1 MIGTTR
7 TTIFPQCVSRGP
19 NNTGFLSPLQYFSIV
34 LEGVWGNSGP
44 SGPDALFAGVFRL
57 LSGPGSG
64 PRAGQEWSSG
74 MAGVAPTE
82 AASFAPGGKWHP
94 LRRQRWPG

>member
-64 PRAGQEWSSG
+64 PRVVPER
-74 MAGVAPTE
+74 AGVVLPAL
-82 AASFAPGGKWHP
+82 F
-94 LRRQRWPG
+94 